1 MRFFVDFI
9 ANLALDQ
16 NLEYADSVV
25 EACIN
30 HPKAR
35 YFIESV
41 VKVFSQGNE
50 LVIVETEE
58 HPMNVQ
64 LLFMILIH

>member
-16 NLEYADSVV
+16 NLQYADSVV

-30 HPKAR
+30 HPKGR

-41 VKVFSQGNE
+41 VKVFSQCK
-50 LVIVETEE
+50 LKI
-58 HPMNVQ
+58 
-64 LLFMILIH
+64 I